1 MLSIFNGPIKNGW
14 VWEYGSEVFQ
24 LHKVTGSMVA
34 TWLAFRHVAW
44 DQAEG
49 KEGTLEASGA
59 APP

>member
-1 MLSIFNGPIKNGW
+1 MVVGNFAKGLKLSCYIR
-14 VWEYGSEVFQ
+14 
-24 LHKVTGSMVA
+24 
-34 TWLAFRHVAW
+34 LAFRHVAW